1 MKNNKNKTKTT
12 NKQKNPEK
20 GPSKIAKIGMR
31 EKNLSV
37 NNNCIIKELSISI
50 INISNK
56 PCNFRNTD
64 Y

>member
-1 MKNNKNKTKTT
+1 MVCIKKKTT

-20 GPSKIAKIGMR
+20 DPSKIAKIGMR
-31 EKNLSV
+31 EK
-37 NNNCIIKELSISI
+37 NCIIKELSISI